1 MADTGKKVLIVDD
14 ESDVRE
20 FVQAALLDG
29 GYEFVTAADGE
40 EALAKAKAESPDIAI
55 LDIQMPKK
63 DGFALFS
70 ELRADDATK
79 AMPVIML
86 TAITE
91 RTGIEMGARDMGEF
105 LGDEPEAYIEK
116 PIDPEKLSE
125 VVTDLLARAG

>member
-1 MADTGKKVLIVDD
+1 MADAGKKVLIVDD

-40 EALAKAKAESPDIAI
+40 EALAMAKAESPDIAI
-55 LDIQMPKK
+55 LDLQMPKM

-79 AMPVIML
+79 AMPIIML